1 MSTGPLSAHPPRALY
16 YRCQTLAAG
25 TRNDGGQNGRGMHAR
40 ADTNSG
46 RGLAWC
52 DGERHCNVS
61 TAAPA
66 PSEAAG
72 AAAAAAEVIP
82 PKLHWAPV
90 GSDRGSDSAKV
101 TIVPPADGPAEGHA
115 ESAAGARA

>member
-1 MSTGPLSAHPPRALY
+1 
-16 YRCQTLAAG
+16 
-25 TRNDGGQNGRGMHAR
+25 MHAR

-52 DGERHCNVS
+52 DGERHCNAS

-66 PSEAAG
+66 PSAAAG
-72 AAAAAAEVIP
+72 AAAAAAEVMP

-90 GSDRGSDSAKV
+90 GSDSSDSTKV
-101 TIVPPADGPAEGHA
+101 TIVPPVDGPAEGHA